1 MSDRS
6 FVARRGRKK
15 LTRQLFSGSLAGAGV
30 LALAL
35 ACTTTAPTPQREAAT
50 RAAFTILQINDTYK
64 IEGLEA
70 GRVGG
75 MARVRTLRRE
85 LEAEGRPVLLL
96 HGGDFLFPSVMSRH
110 LQGEPMVAT
119 LNRLDGSES
128 YDERLFVA
136 FGNHEFDSPDR
147 ELLLA
152 RLGQSKFAWL
162 NANLRYRSADGEP
175 LVELAGHAPNVAA
188 SKLVELGGVRVGLFG
203 LTMPA
208 EPRDWV
214 DYGDFERLVASAE
227 RAVAELRA
235 GGAELV
241 VALTHQEMGDDARL
255 AERVAGIDWIVGGH
269 EHVALERRIRD
280 TWITKADADARTAV
294 RIDVGRGAGGIEA
307 RHRLVDLSAA
317 VAPDPALLGE
327 VARWLVR
334 LEERVRAKT
343 GRRLLEVVA
352 TTEHALEG
360 VEPAIRGRE
369 TALGNFL
376 ADVLRERLETDLAF
390 VNGGSIRVNDDVPAG
405 GEVRVYELEGIFY
418 YDNVP
423 VAFELTGE
431 ELVALLAKSVSQA
444 TLAHGRFLQVAG
456 LRFRYHAAPAPDGGE
471 STRVAAG
478 EVEVWPIGASGWE
491 PVAPARRYSV
501 ASLDWLWANGCRDG
515 YPRFGQGCGGDSP
528 PRLERPVLSFR
539 AITEEA
545 IGRLPG
551 RRIRT
556 AIDGR
561 IVRLADGTGTGNQEE
576 SK

>member
-1 MSDRS
+1 MLRP
-6 FVARRGRKK
+6 RK
-15 LTRQLFSGSLAGAGV
+15 LAPGLLV
-30 LALAL
+30 ALAL
-35 ACTTTAPTPQREAAT
+35 ACTSAPAPPSRTAPAS
-50 RAAFTILQINDTYK
+50 AAFTILQINDTYK

-75 MARVRTLRRE
+75 MARVRALRHQMESER
-85 LEAEGRPVLLL
+85 RPVLVL

-119 LNRLDGSES
+119 LNRLDGS
-128 YDERLFVA
+128 DDFDQRLFVT

-147 ELLLA
+147 DLLLA
-152 RLGQSKFAWL
+152 RLGQSRFAWL
-162 NANLRYRSADGEP
+162 SANVKYRRAEGEP
-175 LVELAGHAPNVAA
+175 FVDLAGQAPNVAA
-188 SKLVELGGVRVGLFG
+188 SKTLEVGGVRVGLFG

-214 DYGDFERLVASAE
+214 DYGDFERLVASAR
-227 RAVAELRA
+227 RAVDELRG
-235 GGAELV
+235 GGAEFV
-241 VALTHQEMGDDARL
+241 IALTHQEMGDDVRL
-255 AERVAGIDWIVGGH
+255 AEQVPGIDWIVGGH
-269 EHVALERRIRD
+269 EHVALERRVRD

-294 RIDVGRGAGGIEA
+294 RIDVARGARGLEG
-307 RHRLVDLSAA
+307 RHRLVELAGEI
-317 VAPDPALLGE
+317 APDPTLLGE

-376 ADVLRERLETDLAF
+376 ADVLRERLATDLAF

-405 GEVRVYELEGIFY
+405 GDVRVYELEGIFY
-418 YDNVP
+418 YDNAP
-423 VAFELTGE
+423 VAFELTGG

-444 TLAHGRFLQVAG
+444 TLAHGRFLQVSG

-471 STRVAAG
+471 STRVDAS
-478 EVEVWPIGASGWE
+478 EVEVRPAGRTDWE
-491 PVAPARRYSV
+491 PVDPARRYSV

-515 YPRFGQGCGGDSP
+515 YPRFGQGCGGESP
-528 PRLERPVLSFR
+528 RRLDRPVLSFR

-561 IVRLADGTGTGNQEE
+561 IVRLAEGGGGDEGR
-576 SK
+576 